1 MKGQAGRAYVYLN
14 TQCMCTSIHNADF
27 LDVHG
32 RVDHNTGEAIHRPSC
47 IIDYDKY
54 MGVVDRCHQI
64 ITYPAFQRRTLNVFF
79 PYADDGH
86 PQLLP
91 SMQAGREINGR
102 PRRLKLQLND

>member
-1 MKGQAGRAYVYLN
+1 MYVYLN

-54 MGVVDRCHQI
+54 MGAVDRCDQM
-64 ITYPAFQRRTLNVFF
+64 ITYPAFKRRTLKWWKKFF
-79 PYADDGH
+79 FHMLMMATLNSY
-86 PQLLP
+86 LLCKHGEKLTATET
-91 SMQAGREINGR
+91 SAE
-102 PRRLKLQLND
+102 RLK

>member
-27 LDVHG
+27 IDVHG
-32 RVDHNTGEAIHRPSC
+32 RVDHNTEEAIHRPSC

-54 MGVVDRCHQI
+54 MGAVDRCDQM
-64 ITYPAFQRRTLNVFF
+64 ITYPAFKRRTLKWWKKIFF
-79 PYADDGH
+79 LPYADDGH

-91 SMQAGREINGR
+91 SIQAGREINGR
-102 PRRLKLQLND
+102 PR